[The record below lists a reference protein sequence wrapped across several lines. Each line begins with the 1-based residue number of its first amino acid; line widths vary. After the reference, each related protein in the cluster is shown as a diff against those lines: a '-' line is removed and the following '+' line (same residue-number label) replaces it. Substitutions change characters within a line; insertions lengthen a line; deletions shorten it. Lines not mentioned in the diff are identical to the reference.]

1 MSFIVKKKIPLNFL
15 GEGWETAYITF
26 RPFTFADNTELLN
39 LRKKITPADGTLP
52 DEEDLTKNMLNLLST
67 HLIEGQGYDGKTL
80 IDITPDNLTDLPI
93 EIFAHIIKELQGQVP
108 IDPKA

>member
-1 MSFIVKKKIPLNFL
+1 MV
-15 GEGWETAYITF
+15 
-26 RPFTFADNTELLN
+26 
-39 LRKKITPADGTLP
+39 
-52 DEEDLTKNMLNLLST
+52 NLLST
-67 HLIEGQGYDGKTL
+67 HLIEGKGYDGETL